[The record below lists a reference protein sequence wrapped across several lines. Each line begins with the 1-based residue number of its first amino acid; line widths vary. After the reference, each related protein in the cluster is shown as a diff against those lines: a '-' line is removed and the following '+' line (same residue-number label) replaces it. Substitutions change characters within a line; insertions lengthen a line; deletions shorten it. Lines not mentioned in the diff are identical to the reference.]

1 MARARILHVF
11 SPADNVSP
19 FDVNMA
25 VDAGY
30 QVIVPYAGVNRD
42 KVAALVQDAI
52 FSRPPNSFASTGV
65 FVGGHDVDEAAE
77 MLARAKKAMFPPFE
91 IALFAD
97 PNGAYTTA
105 AALVAL
111 VRKHLEGKQAD
122 GFAGLQVAVF
132 GGGPV
137 GLCAAVLIAK
147 QGGRPRLVRL
157 TRSAASETVERFG
170 ARYGVEL
177 ENVPGQTDDLK
188 AQALENAR
196 VAITTAKAGV
206 QVLGP
211 ALLDGAPR
219 LEVVAD
225 VNAVPPTG
233 IAGVEPHH
241 DGAAL
246 ATAAGSLCGI
256 GALAIGK
263 LKYDVQHGLLKRMI
277 ESDGAVC
284 LDFADAYALAA
295 ELV

>member
-1 MARARILHVF
+1 ML

-30 QVIVPYAGVNRD
+30 GTVVPYSGVNRD
-42 KVAALVQDAI
+42 NVVGFVQDAM

-65 FVGGHDVDEAAE
+65 FIGGHDVEEAAE
-77 MLARAKKAMFPPFE
+77 MLARSKKAMFAPFE
-91 IALFAD
+91 LGLFAD

-111 VRKHLEGKQAD
+111 VRKHLDSKGID
-122 GFAGLQVAVF
+122 GFADLDLAVF

-137 GLCAAVLIAK
+137 GLCAAVLMARE
-147 QGGRPRLVRL
+147 GGRPRLVRL
-157 TRSAASETVERFG
+157 TRSASGETVERFG

-177 ENVPGQTDDLK
+177 ANVPGQTDELK
-188 AQALENAR
+188 ARALESAA

-206 QVLGP
+206 QVLTK
-211 ALLDGAPR
+211 ALLDRAPR
-219 LEVVAD
+219 LAVVAD

-233 IAGVEPHH
+233 IAGVEPNHSG
-241 DGAAL
+241 DSL
-246 ATAAGSLCGI
+246 ETAVASPRGI

-263 LKYDVQHGLLKRMI
+263 VKYDVQRGLFRRMI
-277 ESDGAVC
+277 ESDAAVS
-284 LDFADAYALAA
+284 LDFADAYSLATAL
-295 ELV
+295 V

>member
-1 MARARILHVF
+1 MARARILHIL
-11 SPADNVSP
+11 SPAENVSP

-91 IALFAD
+91 VGLFAD

-105 AALVAL
+105 AALVAW
-111 VRKHLEGKQAD
+111 VGKSLEGKQAD
-122 GFAGLQVAVF
+122 AFAGLEVAVF

-147 QGGRPRLVRL
+147 LGGRPRLVRL
-157 TRSAASETVERFG
+157 TQSAPSETVERFG
-170 ARYGVEL
+170 ARYGVKL
-177 ENVPGQTDDLK
+177 DNVPGQTDDLK
-188 AQALENAR
+188 AQALESAR

-206 QVLGP
+206 QVLSA

-241 DGAAL
+241 GGDAL
-246 ATAAGSLCGI
+246 QTAAGSLCAI

-263 LKYDVQHGLLKRMI
+263 LKYDVQHGLFRRMI
-277 ESDGAVC
+277 ESEDAVY
-284 LDFADAYALAA
+284 LDFGDAYDLAT